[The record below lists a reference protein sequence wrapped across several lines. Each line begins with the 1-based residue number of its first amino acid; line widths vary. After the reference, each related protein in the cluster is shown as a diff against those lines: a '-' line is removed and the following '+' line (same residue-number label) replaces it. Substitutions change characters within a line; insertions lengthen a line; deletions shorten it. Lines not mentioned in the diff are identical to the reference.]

1 MSVMYISRS
10 KLVTIRSN
18 EKKKIQTKPLIK
30 ETHNYNSTKSRS
42 FLLSCINGI
51 NNKRMRFS
59 LRMVFHR

>member
-30 ETHNYNSTKSRS
+30 EAHNYNSTKSRS

-51 NNKRMRFS
+51 NDK
-59 LRMVFHR
+59 